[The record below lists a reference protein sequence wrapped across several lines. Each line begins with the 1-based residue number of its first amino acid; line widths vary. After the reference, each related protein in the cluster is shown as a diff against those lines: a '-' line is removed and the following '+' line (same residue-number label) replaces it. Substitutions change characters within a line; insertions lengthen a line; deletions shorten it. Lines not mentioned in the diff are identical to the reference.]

1 MDITITDNNL
11 KKKES
16 VSAESTNEYFALYE
30 DDRYLGYECMP
41 YFLSSSFTS
50 KVVESIIKF

>member
-16 VSAESTNEYFALYE
+16 VSAESTINDIFELYSKQE
-30 DDRYLGYECMP
+30 HYGYECMP
-41 YFLSSSFTS
+41 YYASSSFTP
-50 KVVESIIKF
+50 KNIEV